1 MQPRGQPVEDQRGAD
16 HIVQRF
22 LALRQQIV
30 DMEMACFGEDGKTPS
45 KRPSIPPGVESGLC
59 LLDGEHD
66 PAGQRRIDGTL
77 AGRLVE
83 PPLPGGHEFRQ
94 RLFPLE
100 QLRRRRRAGLGPRQR
115 DDPAT
120 GDKRGEEALPLRGE
134 EQETNAGP
142 GLLQ

>member
-1 MQPRGQPVEDQRGAD
+1 
-16 HIVQRF
+16 
-22 LALRQQIV
+22 
-30 DMEMACFGEDGKTPS
+30 MEMAGFGKDGKAPS

-66 PAGQRRIDGTL
+66 PAGQRCIDGTL

-83 PPLPGGHEFRQ
+83 PSLPGGHEFRQ

-120 GDKRGEEALPLRGE
+120 GDKRGEEALPLRGK